1 MTSASSQIADELA
14 GLRIIPQLRHPVGPD
29 AAGFLGWR
37 ASMTDE
43 QWVEWGAMS
52 DEQWVAYV
60 RQNFGLSV
68 SL

>member
-1 MTSASSQIADELA
+1 
-14 GLRIIPQLRHPVGPD
+14 
-29 AAGFLGWR
+29 
-37 ASMTDE
+37 MTDE